1 MTLQPRQ
8 GNGRPDGRPLC
19 WNAKPMP
26 EGYVANDGYDEFGQ
40 LQRVVIPWPFS
51 RECRSWASSGGTD
64 PVPLA
69 EGWRCDGCQ
78 HFPHALHDAA
88 IEKQRSRA

>member
-1 MTLQPRQ
+1 MTHARQ

-19 WNAKPMP
+19 WNAQPMP
-26 EGYVANDGYDEFGQ
+26 EGYVANDGYDDEGK
-40 LQRVVIPWPFS
+40 LRRIEIPWAFS
-51 RECRSWASSGGTD
+51 RDCKSWVADPSTD

-78 HFPHALHDAA
+78 HFPHQHHETA
-88 IEKQRSRA
+88 IRNREARR